1 MFYSE
6 INCVFTMLNRKREK
20 NLGVPN
26 NLLNLYAHRKQHT
39 LMCICLQGVLLPDR
53 QTFRSDSTHE
63 DKPGVEIRSIQ
74 LGANDKSKWK
84 IQASNV

>member
-53 QTFRSDSTHE
+53 QTFRSDSRHE
-63 DKPGVEIRSIQ
+63 GKHYEMGNH
-74 LGANDKSKWK
+74 GAQTTSVGGRDH
-84 IQASNV
+84 